1 MLPRGGSRREELG
14 TVAGLSG
21 RSGDLAAPREALIRR
36 QLDIALDVVHQK
48 VKSFLRVRL
57 NEFELLRESRSR
69 RGRVLVGLD
78 MVAVLH
84 LVEPVC
90 RAAPALAIPF
100 ITVFGQ
106 RGGNGAC
113 VGTGVQIDWQQR

>member
-1 MLPRGGSRREELG
+1 MSPRGGSRREELG

-21 RSGDLAAPREALIRR
+21 RSGDLAAARDALIRR
-36 QLDIALDVVHQK
+36 QLDAALDVVHQQ
-48 VKSFLRVRL
+48 VKGLLRVRL
-57 NEFELLRESRSR
+57 NQFELLRESRRR

-90 RAAPALAIPF
+90 RPAL
-100 ITVFGQ
+100 
-106 RGGNGAC
+106 GARDRPSSLPSDNAA
-113 VGTGVQIDWQQR
+113 VTARA